1 MNNARLLERRW
12 PMVRA
17 GVWSAAAAAVALAVV
32 LYPSFAESWL
42 SSDGQLSPASKR
54 TLIVMQ
60 LTLVAV
66 AGLLAVAGRRF
77 RRHTPTNEYL
87 VLGVVFAIGS
97 VIGTALLCEA
107 SLRAMADVRPLR
119 ADRHF
124 FFVHDD
130 LLGWRHRAGAV
141 AMFKDAIVRIN
152 ADGLRDDEIA
162 ADRADGERRVLFLGD
177 SQVFGD
183 GVASEDTFVQRL
195 EAEAEGG
202 RLQALNAGVIGY
214 GTDQQLLYYEKTGT
228 RYGADITLVGLN
240 AYDLRDNISARVR
253 SGYIKPL
260 FTLAGGRLELVNV
273 PISKGS
279 ILDQSQRILTTQS
292 YLYTLIDQTLLR
304 RGLSAEEGGRTPA
317 VAEVFPPEKQM
328 NMALDVTAALLARL
342 AATVRSRGGK
352 LAVAFLPY
360 EMDFVDDPRYKD
372 LVNRLL
378 DRLEL
383 IGHRE
388 GFLVFDL
395 RSHLGSGRGLYLDR
409 MHFNPEGHRR
419 VAEALKGLLVQNAL
433 LPTTHVN

>member
-12 PMVRA
+12 PMVRV
-17 GVWSAAAAAVALAVV
+17 GVWSAAAAAFALSVV
-32 LYPSFAESWL
+32 LYPPFAESWL
-42 SSDGQLSPASKR
+42 SSDGELSPASKR
-54 TLIVMQ
+54 TLIMIQ
-60 LTLVAV
+60 LALVAV

-77 RRHTPTNEYL
+77 RRYTPANEYW

-107 SLRAMADVRPLR
+107 SLRAAADVRPLR

-141 AMFKDAIVRIN
+141 AEFKGAVVRIN
-152 ADGLRDDEIA
+152 ADGMRDDEVA

-183 GVASEDTFVQRL
+183 GVASEETFVQRL
-195 EAEAEGG
+195 EAEAG

-214 GTDQQLLYYEKTGT
+214 GTDQQLLYYEKSGT
-228 RYGADITLVGLN
+228 RYGADTTLVCLN
-240 AYDLRDNISARVR
+240 AYDLRDNISSRVR

-260 FTLAGGRLELVNV
+260 FNLAGGRLELVNV

-279 ILDQSQRILTTQS
+279 ILDRSQRLLTTQS

-304 RGLSAEEGGRTPA
+304 RGLSAEEGGRA
-317 VAEVFPPEKQM
+317 QAAAEVFPPERQM
-328 NMALDVTAALLARL
+328 NAALDVTAALLARL
-342 AATVRSRGGK
+342 ASNVRSRGGK
-352 LAVAFLPY
+352 LAVVFLPY
-360 EMDFVDDPRYKD
+360 EMDFVEDHRYEG
-372 LVNRLL
+372 LVDRLV

-383 IGHRE
+383 VGHRE
-388 GFLVFDL
+388 GFWVFDL
-395 RSHLGSGRGLYLDR
+395 RSHIGSGRGLYLDR

-419 VAEALKGLLVQNAL
+419 VAEALKGLLFQNGL